1 MTTPAPKLIIGRAY
15 TNGEPKPVVGW
26 LVQRPNLNGK
36 SADALVPVTLLTPE
50 GERVRDV
57 LVYMID
63 VVRAKPRHFGHF
75 TDHMLWRIAETDMG
89 GLGERVLAELAYR
102 ERRALTEKVREES
115 ARLAISRRAADALM
129 GR

>member
-1 MTTPAPKLIIGRAY
+1 MTTPAPKLITGRAY
-15 TNGEPKPVVGW
+15 TNGEPKPVIGW

-36 SADALVPVTLLTPE
+36 GADALVPVTLLTPE

-57 LVYMID
+57 LVYVID
-63 VVRAKPRHFGHF
+63 VVRAEPRNFGHF
-75 TDHMLWRIAETDMG
+75 SDHMLWRIAETDMG

-102 ERRALTEKVREES
+102 ERLAQQEKAREEF
-115 ARLAISRRAADALM
+115 ARLAVSRRAADALM